1 MLKTS
6 VAWTAHKLH
15 SAAVLFILLLFA
27 SGVYSAPNPAKPPEH
42 YPTKPIRII
51 VSAGPG
57 GGMDILARLLAP
69 KLSLSLGQTVIVEN
83 RPGAGGNI
91 GIDLVAKSTPDGH
104 TLALA
109 YMSLL
114 VVNPSLYPKMPF
126 DVLKDLAPVAFVAS
140 ISTVLVIHPSVPA
153 QSVQEL
159 IALYKSKP
167 GEYNYSSAGDGTGPH
182 LAAELLK
189 TLAGIDLVNISYNG
203 SGPALVGVLSGQ
215 TSLMFNTMVQSR
227 PLVEAGKL
235 RALAVTSS
243 KRSSAMPELPTLS
256 EAGVTGFE
264 MDGWFGLV
272 APAATPKAI
281 IEQLNLEVRRVLAS
295 AEIAERLTKLGSEPS
310 AIVTPEQFG
319 NYIQAELT
327 KWAKVVKAAGMR
339 LPE

>member
-1 MLKTS
+1 
-6 VAWTAHKLH
+6 
-15 SAAVLFILLLFA
+15 
-27 SGVYSAPNPAKPPEH
+27 
-42 YPTKPIRII
+42 
-51 VSAGPG
+51 
-57 GGMDILARLLAP
+57 
-69 KLSLSLGQTVIVEN
+69 
-83 RPGAGGNI
+83 
-91 GIDLVAKSTPDGH
+91 
-104 TLALA
+104 
-109 YMSLL
+109 
-114 VVNPSLYPKMPF
+114 VV
-126 DVLKDLAPVAFVAS
+126 
-140 ISTVLVIHPSVPA
+140 HPSVPA

-319 NYIQAELT
+319 NYIQVELT